1 VSTPPR
7 APTPPNSRPDPPE
20 PAGGVRTLS
29 VLTAATERLD
39 RFLADQFGLSRTLA
53 ARLIADGAVRVND
66 AAARASRVLVRGDRL
81 AVALPGPVA
90 AHRELTPWDAPVSV
104 AYEDDD
110 LLVLDKPAGMVVHP
124 APGHWQTTLV
134 NALVARGI
142 TLSSGERGRPGIV
155 HRLDRDTS
163 GLLVVAKHDEAHR
176 RLARALGLRRIERHY
191 AALAWGHVDAARTV
205 EAPIGR
211 HPRDRRRMA
220 VIASGRAARSHIE
233 PVARFALC
241 DLLRV
246 RLATGRTHQI
256 RVHLAHIGHPVVGD
270 PVYGGGGSRRVTG
283 ALAAP
288 ARALE
293 AAAPRQALHAA
304 QLAFAHPRTREWL
317 EFRSEWPPDLAAA
330 LAAAAGSGDAL
341 ARPSALDYLGFFK

>member
-1 VSTPPR
+1 VSGPRR
-7 APTPPNSRPDPPE
+7 APTPPSSRPDSPE
-20 PAGGVRTLS
+20 PAGAVRTLS

-39 RFLADQFGLSRTLA
+39 RFLADQLGLSRTLA
-53 ARLIADGAVRVND
+53 ARLVAEGAVLVND
-66 AAARASRVLVRGDRL
+66 APARASRTLARGDRV
-81 AVALPGPVA
+81 AVTMPGPVA
-90 AHRELTPWDAPVSV
+90 THREITPWDAPLVV
-104 AYEDDD
+104 VYEDDD

-134 NALVARGI
+134 NALVARGV

-176 RLARALGLRRIERHY
+176 RLARALGLRRIERRY
-191 AALAWGHVDAARTV
+191 AALAWGHIDAARTV

-211 HPRDRRRMA
+211 HPQDRQRMA
-220 VIASGRAARSHIE
+220 VIASGRAARSDVE
-233 PVARFALC
+233 PIARFAVC

-270 PVYGGGGSRRVTG
+270 PVYGGGGSRRMTG
-283 ALAAP
+283 AWAVT
-288 ARALE
+288 ARGLE
-293 AAAPRQALHAA
+293 TAAPRQALHAA
-304 QLAFAHPRTREWL
+304 CLAFAHPTTRTWL
-317 EFRSEWPPDLAAA
+317 EFRSEWPADLGPA
-330 LAAAAGSGDAL
+330 LTAAGGGDHAL
-341 ARPSALDYLGFFK
+341 ARPSPLDYLGFFK

>member
-1 VSTPPR
+1 MPPD
-7 APTPPNSRPDPPE
+7 SPPE
-20 PAGGVRTLS
+20 RSEPPAEIRALCVWADS
-29 VLTAATERLD
+29 TERLD
-39 RFLADQFGLSRTLA
+39 RFLADQLGLSRTLT
-53 ARLIADGAVRVND
+53 ARLIAEGAVEVND
-66 AAARASRVLVRGDRL
+66 AGARASRALVRGDR
-81 AVALPGPVA
+81 VTVRMPGPVA
-90 AHRELTPWDAPVSV
+90 AHREIAPWDAPVPV
-104 AYEDDD
+104 VYEDDD

-134 NALVARGI
+134 NALVGRGI
-142 TLSSGERGRPGIV
+142 PLSTGDRGRPGIV

-163 GLLVVAKHDEAHR
+163 GLLVVAKHDEPHR

-191 AALAWGHVDAARTV
+191 AVLAWGHLGEPRTVDAA
-205 EAPIGR
+205 IGR
-211 HPRDRRRMA
+211 HPRDRKRMA
-220 VIASGRAARSHIE
+220 VVESGRAARSFVE

-283 ALAAP
+283 AAQRE

-304 QLAFAHPRTREWL
+304 RLAFAHPMTRAWL
-317 EFRSEWPPDLAAA
+317 EFRSEWPTDLQAAMT
-330 LAAAAGSGDAL
+330 AAAAENGAL
-341 ARPSALDYLGFFK
+341 ARPLSLDYLGFFK